1 LTPISFREVGA
12 GRLSFEYERVSD
24 RTLLTLTPFGRY
36 NQMEILPNWSLTYD
50 PTIQET
56 SNQSVGLLAKVRH
69 DFEKISGRVI
79 AGLDVDYSPGDHL
92 EHVVEPVRTGAIFTD
107 YTVGPTIYDYD
118 VSFLGLSPYVH
129 AEATPMERLRV
140 TAGLRFDRLGF
151 DYENHLGPLDT
162 GTHRRPES
170 GSVSYTELSPH
181 LGAAYDLGFASV
193 FASYGQGF
201 RAPS

>member
-1 LTPISFREVGA
+1 MVG
-12 GRLSFEYERVSD
+12 GR
-24 RTLLTLTPFGRY
+24 
-36 NQMEILPNWSLTYD
+36 
-50 PTIQET
+50 
-56 SNQSVGLLAKVRH
+56 GLR
-69 DFEKISGRVI
+69 
-79 AGLDVDYSPGDHL
+79 DHL

-118 VSFLGLSPYVH
+118 VAFLGLSPYVH
-129 AEATPMERLRV
+129 AEATPLESLRV

-201 RAPS
+201 RAPSEGQLFRQGVAVNTIDLKPVEATNCPIKSQRETPSYAPDFHCATTCLPNVSTSTRELAHPTQSTASIVSPEVVQQSCRWL